1 MAEPARGAQMQDRVI
16 TLRVLTHE
24 GVALEETATSVIAPG
39 APGYLG
45 MLRNHAP
52 LVTTL
57 QPGTLLWKR
66 PTGERRTAKI
76 GSGLLEVVRN
86 RITILTDAVSEPSQE
101 PVRG

>member
-1 MAEPARGAQMQDRVI
+1 MANPARGVHPKDPLI
-16 TLRVLTHE
+16 SLRVLTHE
-24 GVALEETATSVIAPG
+24 GVALEETVTSVIAPG

-57 QPGTLLWKR
+57 QPGTLQWTR
-66 PTGERRTAKI
+66 PDGERRTATI

-86 RITILTDAVSEPSQE
+86 QITILTDTVSTS
-101 PVRG
+101 

>member
-1 MAEPARGAQMQDRVI
+1 MADPTRETHPTDRLI

-66 PTGERRTAKI
+66 PTGERRTARI

-86 RITILTDAVSEPSQE
+86 RITILTDTVSMS
-101 PVRG
+101 

>member
-1 MAEPARGAQMQDRVI
+1 MADPVRGAQMQDRVI

-39 APGYLG
+39 SPGYLG

-57 QPGTLLWKR
+57 QPGKLSWKQS
-66 PTGERRTAKI
+66 TGERRTARI

-86 RITILTDAVSEPSQE
+86 RITILTDTVLMS
-101 PVRG
+101 

>member
-1 MAEPARGAQMQDRVI
+1 MAEPARDAQRQDRVI

-57 QPGTLLWKR
+57 QPGKLLWKR
-66 PTGERRTAKI
+66 PTGERRTARI

-86 RITILTDAVSEPSQE
+86 RITILTDTVAMS
-101 PVRG
+101 